1 MSKATDAS
9 YAHSKDDIN
18 KRKKPLWRE
27 YLEAIVIALFL
38 ALFIRAFVVQAFSI
52 PSGSMLE
59 TLQIGDYLLVNKF
72 AYGIRNPFTNQ
83 VLIPI
88 GTPQHNDIVV
98 FIYPKDQTKD
108 FIKRII
114 GLPGDKIQIIDKK
127 LYINDKLVET
137 PQAIFK
143 DYHIIDQNDHWISAN
158 GSEGSRRD
166 NFGPFTVPAGQLFV
180 MGDNRDHSY
189 DSRFWGTVPLDNV
202 RGKAWIIY
210 FSLDK
215 DNYWPRWDRIG
226 NIIH

>member
-1 MSKATDAS
+1 MAKATETSLATS
-9 YAHSKDDIN
+9 NEAVA

-83 VLIPI
+83 VMINL
-88 GTPQHNDIVV
+88 GEPQRGDIVV
-98 FIYPKDQTKD
+98 FIYPKDPTKD
-108 FIKRII
+108 FIKRVV
-114 GLPGDKIQIIDKK
+114 GLAGDKIQIVNKK
-127 LYINDKLVET
+127 LYINDKLIET

-143 DYHIIDQNDHWISAN
+143 DYHIIDQNDHWITAN
-158 GSEGSRRD
+158 SEGSRRD
-166 NFGPFTVPAGQLFV
+166 NFGPITVPPGQVFV

-189 DSRFWGTVPLDNV
+189 DSRFWGFVPLDNV

-210 FSLDK
+210 FSLDNK
-215 DNYWPRWDRIG
+215 KLWPRWDRLG
-226 NIIH
+226 KLIH

>member
-1 MSKATDAS
+1 MVKAANTSNDP
-9 YAHSKDDIN
+9 IT

-38 ALFIRAFVVQAFSI
+38 ALFIRAFVVQAFSF

-72 AYGIRNPFTNQ
+72 VYGLRNPFTNKVMVSLGQ
-83 VLIPI
+83 
-88 GTPQHNDIVV
+88 PQRGDIVV
-98 FIYPKDQTKD
+98 FIFPQDPSKD

-114 GLPGDKIQIIDKK
+114 GVAGDKIHIINKK
-127 LYINDKLVET
+127 LYVNDHLVET

-143 DYHIIDQNDHWISAN
+143 DYHIIDQNDAWISG

-166 NFGPFTVPAGQLFV
+166 NFGPITVGPGQVFV

-215 DNYWPRWDRIG
+215 NKFWPRWERIG
-226 NIIH
+226 KLIH

>member
-1 MSKATDAS
+1 MARGVDLTNDPST
-9 YAHSKDDIN
+9 

-72 AYGIRNPFTNQ
+72 SYGVRNPFTNQ
-83 VLIPI
+83 VMISRGQPERS
-88 GTPQHNDIVV
+88 DIVV
-98 FIYPKDQTKD
+98 FIFPQDPSKD
-108 FIKRII
+108 FIKRVI
-114 GLPGDKIQIIDKK
+114 GIAGDKIQIIDKK

-137 PQAIFK
+137 PQATFK
-143 DYHIIDQNDHWISAN
+143 DHHIIDQNDLWISA

-166 NFGPFTVPAGQLFV
+166 NFGPFMVPPGQIFV

-215 DNYWPRWDRIG
+215 KKFWPRWERLG
-226 NIIH
+226 KLIH

>member
-1 MSKATDAS
+1 MAKTVNAAPEAAS
-9 YAHSKDDIN
+9 Q
-18 KRKKPLWRE
+18 RKKPLWRE

-72 AYGIRNPFTNQ
+72 SYGIRDPFTNQ
-83 VLIPI
+83 VLIHL
-88 GTPQHNDIVV
+88 GEPQRGDIVV
-98 FIYPKDQTKD
+98 FIYPKDPTKD
-108 FIKRII
+108 FIKRVV
-114 GLPGDKIQIIDKK
+114 GVGGDKIQIINKK
-127 LYINDKLVET
+127 LYVNDTLVEM
-137 PQAIFK
+137 PEAIFK

-158 GSEGSRRD
+158 GAEGSRRD
-166 NFGPFTVPAGQLFV
+166 NFGPITVPPGQLFV

-215 DNYWPRWDRIG
+215 KKFWPRWDRLG
-226 NIIH
+226 KLIH

>member
-1 MSKATDAS
+1 MSKATEASAANSADAMT
-9 YAHSKDDIN
+9 

-83 VLIPI
+83 VLIPV
-88 GTPQHNDIVV
+88 GEPQRGDIVV
-98 FIYPKDQTKD
+98 FIYPKDPTKD
-108 FIKRII
+108 FIKRVI
-114 GLPGDKIQIIDKK
+114 GLPGDKIKIINKN
-127 LYINDKLVET
+127 LYINDKLIEI
-137 PQAIFK
+137 PQANFK

-166 NFGPFTVPAGQLFV
+166 NFGPFTVPPAQLFV

-189 DSRFWGTVPLDNV
+189 DSRFWGTVPIDNV

-215 DNYWPRWDRIG
+215 NKLWPRFDRIG
-226 NIIH
+226 KIIN